1 MGATARRHCRHRI
14 RISEATY
21 TGTALH
27 TVMQQAL
34 HIDTGMR
41 CTSRMATC
49 GGARA
54 ACMCGWWPRVAMA
67 MCSSRMPV
75 RVDVSCGVSPS
86 TNRNACIRS
95 LAFFSSGRL
104 AGPPCRPSPSLHCC
118 PPLLPPAARNYFLAA
133 GSLRQHDA
141 VGQEQLGVG
150 VEQRRRQ

>member
-95 LAFFSSGRL
+95 LFFEL
-104 AGPPCRPSPSLHCC
+104 KPPCRAALPPQPLP
-118 PPLLPPAARNYFLAA
+118 PPLRPPAARNYFLAA
-133 GSLRQHDA
+133 GSLRQGRSTSVA
-141 VGQEQLGVG
+141 GQPH
-150 VEQRRRQ
+150 

>member
-67 MCSSRMPV
+67 MCSSRMSV

-95 LAFFSSGRL
+95 LFLQLGS
-104 AGPPCRPSPSLHCC
+104 PCRAAPLASL
-118 PPLLPPAARNYFLAA
+118 PTLLPPAARNYFLAA
-133 GSLRQHDA
+133 GSLRQREGAGA
-141 VGQEQLGVG
+141 VRRLVGVG
-150 VEQRRRQ
+150 VGERRRRQ